1 MDAGI
6 AVPLTGLLTL
16 GATQLFVAQAPKLG
30 ELRATDPDDDAVRGV
45 LRVAEVQ
52 AAGVAVLAGLTIAMM
67 SGQSAPL
74 WLAMASA
81 ALTIGVYEWALAH

>member
-1 MDAGI
+1 MDSNL

-16 GATQLFVAQAPKLG
+16 GATQLFAAQAPKLAD
-30 ELRATDPDDDAVRGV
+30 LRATDPSDDTVRGV

-52 AAGVAVLAGLTIAMM
+52 TVGVAVLAGLTLAMM
-67 SGQSAPL
+67 TGQSAPL
-74 WLAMASA
+74 WLAIASS